1 MGSLNEAV
9 DLTLVRVH
17 VIQPVVGA
25 DRVGVF
31 GCPGPISRT
40 GTRNARSARRALYL
54 TSESGT
60 STQTPCKDGCADRN
74 RELLPHFL
82 PLFSHRHLV
91 GGATAEGYGDPG
103 A

>member
-1 MGSLNEAV
+1 MGSLDDAV

-25 DRVGVF
+25 DRLGVF
-31 GCPGPISRT
+31 GCPSAISRT
-40 GTRNARSARRALYL
+40 GISNARSARRALYL
-54 TSESGT
+54 TSKSATG
-60 STQTPCKDGCADRN
+60 TQTSNDDCADRN

-91 GGATAEGYGDPG
+91 GGATTEGYGDPG